1 LMLSLTVH
9 DECGK
14 SASKKFCQREYCCQ
28 GL

>member
-14 SASKKFCQREYCCQ
+14 SASRKFCQRKYCCHV
-28 GL
+28 